1 MKTRNFLK
9 KLLVILGS
17 LGTLFVILF
26 GLSMYQQSHD
36 KFHFKKNE
44 ILTEQSFK
52 QSKEKNEQIYVLYKP
67 TCPVCKE
74 NIGTIK
80 TELST
85 LSKDTKIDVY
95 YFDSTN
101 DLPAW
106 FVDEF
111 KENMFNHVRIPY
123 LIYVNKN
130 GEKQSNKTAFTYGKR
145 LDSRTAVKDI
155 VKMIDSAHKSE

>member
-1 MKTRNFLK
+1 MKTRNLLK
-9 KLLVILGS
+9 QLIALIAGLGVVFIV
-17 LGTLFVILF
+17 LFSV
-26 GLSMYQQSHD
+26 SMYQQSHN
-36 KFHFKKNE
+36 KFHFKQNE
-44 ILTEQSFK
+44 VLTEKTFK

-67 TCPVCKE
+67 NCPVCKE

-80 TELST
+80 TELSK
-85 LSKDTKIDVY
+85 LSKNTKIDVY
-95 YFDSTN
+95 YFDSTD

-111 KENMFNHVRIPY
+111 KENTFTRVRVPY

-145 LDSRTAVKDI
+145 LDSRSAVKDI
-155 VKMIDSAHKSE
+155 IKMIDSAHKSE

>member
-9 KLLVILGS
+9 KLIIILGS
-17 LGTLFVILF
+17 LGTVFVILF

-36 KFHFKKNE
+36 KFHFNKNE

-67 TCPVCKE
+67 NCPVCKE

-80 TELST
+80 SELST
-85 LSKDTKIDVY
+85 LSKNTKIDVH

-111 KENMFNHVRIPY
+111 KENTFTRVRVPY

-145 LDSRTAVKDI
+145 LDSRSAVKDI